1 MKDETALLENPVPRN
16 CALILTNISIRQLWF
31 GKVLHAPKT
40 IQVDISLGCPPEL
53 DDKILLLTT
62 QHTLDVRYKETKQDQ
77 HSVLLPFCPAFI
89 MLQVVTQLVVE
100 KRHQWSYVA
109 MNPTM

>member
-1 MKDETALLENPVPRN
+1 MVWGGPN
-16 CALILTNISIRQLWF
+16 
-31 GKVLHAPKT
+31 APKT

-53 DDKILLLTT
+53 DDKMLLLMT

-89 MLQVVTQLVVE
+89 MVQVVTQAGGREEAPMVICG
-100 KRHQWSYVA
+100 
-109 MNPTM
+109 